1 MATTKEL
8 LTEAREYF
16 AQLEKPNEELNV
28 DYNSDYVLFDKMDKE
43 NLNKNGRRVL
53 LLDLNNGMKAA
64 FLLIPDMEQN
74 RFTLSKIKE
83 TASVRLLSKETKN
96 TVKQFTSHKGFF
108 PNLTLEQQGD
118 MTGAVVKLKDGSYA
132 TITEQLEVI
141 K

>member
-1 MATTKEL
+1 MEKLEDINDELDTKIDGV
-8 LTEAREYF
+8 
-16 AQLEKPNEELNV
+16 KI
-28 DYNSDYVLFDKMDKE
+28 KMYDVYLDRCKE

-83 TASVRLLSKETKN
+83 TASVRLLTKETKN

-118 MTGAVVKLKDGSYA
+118 ITGAVVKLKDGSYA

>member
-1 MATTKEL
+1 
-8 LTEAREYF
+8 
-16 AQLEKPNEELNV
+16 
-28 DYNSDYVLFDKMDKE
+28 
-43 NLNKNGRRVL
+43 
-53 LLDLNNGMKAA
+53 
-64 FLLIPDMEQN
+64 MEQN

-108 PNLTLEQQGD
+108 PTLTLEQQGD
-118 MTGAVVKLKDGSYA
+118 ITGAVVKLKDGSYA

>member
-1 MATTKEL
+1 MATTEEL

-28 DYNSDYVLFDKMDKE
+28 DYNSYYVLFDKIDKE

-83 TASVRLLSKETKN
+83 TASVRLLTKETKN

-108 PNLTLEQQGD
+108 PTLTLEQQGD
-118 MTGAVVKLKDGSYA
+118 ITGAVVKLKDGSYA

>member
-1 MATTKEL
+1 MNNEEL
-8 LTEAREYF
+8 LEEARAYF
-16 AQLEKPNEELNV
+16 AQLQRPTEEPDV
-28 DYNSDYVLFDKMDKE
+28 TYISDYTLHNKSDKE
-43 NLNKNGRRVL
+43 NLNKNGNRVL
-53 LLDLNNGMKAA
+53 LIDQANGKKSA
-64 FLLIPDMEQN
+64 FLLIPDLEHN
-74 RFTLSKIKE
+74 RFKLARIKE
-83 TASVRLLSKETKN
+83 TSSVRLLTKKTNN